1 MVTDMEMVLKGRFSS
16 IEVPVDGETTSIT
29 ALVSQPAIHP
39 KEFMDHN
46 SMGPAIV
53 HPPETAIKRP
63 KPTFAWFAWPQFHF
77 HRLWF

>member
-39 KEFMDHN
+39 KEFMD
-46 SMGPAIV
+46 
-53 HPPETAIKRP
+53 
-63 KPTFAWFAWPQFHF
+63 
-77 HRLWF
+77 